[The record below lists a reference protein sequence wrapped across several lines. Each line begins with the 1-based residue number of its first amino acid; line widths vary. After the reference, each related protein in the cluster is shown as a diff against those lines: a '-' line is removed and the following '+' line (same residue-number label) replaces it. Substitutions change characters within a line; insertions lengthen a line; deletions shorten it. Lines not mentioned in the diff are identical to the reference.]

1 MWKRIAAVI
10 GLFIL
15 VAVAVVNFIQDKQ
28 ADHEA
33 DNEQQD
39 GVRMVSP
46 STSDKLKVGETA
58 PDFTLETLSG
68 QTVTL
73 SELKG
78 QKVFLNFWATWCPPC
93 KEEMPEMEK
102 FQQEYGDE
110 VTVLAINGTAGEQ
123 GMERADKIEN
133 VKQFVQD
140 GGFTFPVLLDMEL
153 SVTSEQYQVISIP
166 TTYFIG
172 TDGVIQKPKKVGP
185 MTYDFMVEMKNALE

>member
-28 ADHEA
+28 ADHVA

-46 STSDKLKVGETA
+46 STSNKLKVGETA

-68 QTVTL
+68 ETVTL

-153 SVTSEQYQVISIP
+153 SITSEQYQVISIP